1 MCEIDL
7 TSEQEMEAQR
17 IAKVVM
23 ELTQDEALRLGRML
37 AGKKNSELFGQ
48 TEFDVRDAV
57 HRIGAAVFESALR
70 ERKKRGTKGRP
81 WSVPSAAATPASK
94 ATTKKP

>member
-1 MCEIDL
+1 MCEMDL

-23 ELTQDEALRLGRML
+23 ELTKDEALRLGRML

-57 HRIGAAVFESALR
+57 HRIGAAVFESALQ
-70 ERKKRGTKGRP
+70 ERKKRGTKGRR
-81 WSVPSAAATPASK
+81 
-94 ATTKKP
+94 

>member
-1 MCEIDL
+1 MCEMDL

-57 HRIGAAVFESALR
+57 HRIGAAVFGSALQ
-70 ERKKRGTKGRP
+70 ERKKRGTKGRR
-81 WSVPSAAATPASK
+81 
-94 ATTKKP
+94 

>member
-1 MCEIDL
+1 MCEIEL

-17 IAKVVM
+17 IAKVIM
-23 ELTQDEALRLGRML
+23 ELTQDEVLRLGRML

-57 HRIGAAVFESALR
+57 HRIGAAVFESALQ
-70 ERKKRGTKGRP
+70 ERKKRGTKGRR
-81 WSVPSAAATPASK
+81 
-94 ATTKKP
+94 

>member
-7 TSEQEMEAQR
+7 TSEQDMEAQR

-48 TEFDVRDAV
+48 TEFDVRDTV
-57 HRIGAAVFESALR
+57 HRIGAAVFESALQ
-70 ERKKRGTKGRP
+70 ERKKRGTKDRR
-81 WSVPSAAATPASK
+81 
-94 ATTKKP
+94 

>member
-23 ELTQDEALRLGRML
+23 ELTQDEVLRLGRML

-57 HRIGAAVFESALR
+57 HRIGAAVFETALQ
-70 ERKKRGTKGRP
+70 ERKKRGTKGRR
-81 WSVPSAAATPASK
+81 
-94 ATTKKP
+94 